1 MLTDQIGDMLTR
13 IRNAHG
19 SNHLSTFVSASNAKK
34 SVLKIFENEG
44 YIAGFEEIDDG
55 NNKKSFKIQL
65 RYDKRGGPAIKEIQ
79 RVSRPG
85 RRTYVGK
92 TDIPKNKGG
101 LGIFVVSTSKGML
114 SDTQAREQ
122 GLGGEL
128 ICKVF

>member
-19 SNHLSTFVSASNAKK
+19 SNHLSTFVAASNAKK
-34 SVLKIFENEG
+34 SVLEIFENEG

-79 RVSRPG
+79 RVSKPG

-92 TDIPKNKGG
+92 TEIPKNKGG
-101 LGIFVVSTSKGML
+101 LGTVSYTHL
-114 SDTQAREQ
+114 T
-122 GLGGEL
+122 LPT
-128 ICKVF
+128 ICSV